1 MAVLAL
7 LSLILLGPLA
17 GGATGQRVVDT
28 PELFGITS
36 ALVKGNALEVVK
48 DDTLPPGLDLWFAGN
63 RVTRASVKVGETFE
77 VTDRIHVG
85 HSFKLV
91 AIKKGAAHLETTDW
105 TAFLGRKPTRS
116 TSTRTVRSYLTQR
129 RVRR

>member
-1 MAVLAL
+1 MPVLAL

-63 RVTRASVKVGETFE
+63 RVTRASVKVGELRRGTSKSASSRRE
-77 VTDRIHVG
+77 
-85 HSFKLV
+85 
-91 AIKKGAAHLETTDW
+91 KKD
-105 TAFLGRKPTRS
+105 LGRSVVIPAEAHSNRLAGF
-116 TSTRTVRSYLTQR
+116 RHR
-129 RVRR
+129 